1 LGKTHR
7 RQFLKMIWAA
17 AAAGAVARATPQ
29 TTTARLQLLPGG
41 KALLNWVTSESGTGL
56 VLWRVG
62 DGPSTEAPLT
72 IRELHPAD
80 TGLET
85 SLWAYTASLSGL
97 PREATITYQLQ
108 WNGVMGD
115 ESVFLTP
122 GPRGQSVTFL
132 AVGDSGTGGVE
143 QAAIARRMAAEKD
156 AAFVLHTGDLA
167 YPSGSYTDLRDGY
180 LRPYSELMGRA
191 AFFPCP
197 GNHEYYTQNV
207 RPYQNLRMGGSN
219 DLTYYAVDYG
229 PLRIISVDSN
239 DPMIPPVEEN
249 AMLAWL
255 DDELSRTTSFWRI
268 VIYHHPPYTA
278 GMHID
283 DSFVHLSRERLAPL
297 MDKHAVPLVLNG
309 HEHLYQRTL
318 PVRDGLVTDDG
329 RGTVYVTTGG
339 GGGPLYPYKPH
350 ALAAAGVSAHHYLK
364 ARVAGGRMTVTV
376 LGLAGEEL
384 DRVEIAPKPDALRLV
399 NAADGTP
406 RLAAGS
412 LALLTGAHLSW
423 GPPPRL
429 FCGDQALDVL
439 DAQPGQVEFLAPP
452 DQLETL
458 RIRVETANGS
468 GFVELPLSESAP
480 ALFSLGTDI
489 PVQPGALATLYATGL
504 GRWPEGEGTA
514 WVSML
519 IGDAPVQLSAA
530 PEAMPELG
538 VSRLRFVVP
547 LDVPA
552 GPLAVRVRAGSA
564 ISGAVNLQVTTETSL
579 ELPA

>member
-1 LGKTHR
+1 
-7 RQFLKMIWAA
+7 
-17 AAAGAVARATPQ
+17 
-29 TTTARLQLLPGG
+29 
-41 KALLNWVTSESGTGL
+41 
-56 VLWRVG
+56 
-62 DGPSTEAPLT
+62 
-72 IRELHPAD
+72 
-80 TGLET
+80 
-85 SLWAYTASLSGL
+85 
-97 PREATITYQLQ
+97 
-108 WNGVMGD
+108 
-115 ESVFLTP
+115 
-122 GPRGQSVTFL
+122 
-132 AVGDSGTGGVE
+132 
-143 QAAIARRMAAEKD
+143 
-156 AAFVLHTGDLA
+156 
-167 YPSGSYTDLRDGY
+167 
-180 LRPYSELMGRA
+180 
-191 AFFPCP
+191 
-197 GNHEYYTQNV
+197 
-207 RPYQNLRMGGSN
+207 
-219 DLTYYAVDYG
+219 
-229 PLRIISVDSN
+229 
-239 DPMIPPVEEN
+239 
-249 AMLAWL
+249 
-255 DDELSRTTSFWRI
+255 
-268 VIYHHPPYTA
+268 
-278 GMHID
+278 
-283 DSFVHLSRERLAPL
+283 
-297 MDKHAVPLVLNG
+297 
-309 HEHLYQRTL
+309 
-318 PVRDGLVTDDG
+318 
-329 RGTVYVTTGG
+329 
-339 GGGPLYPYKPH
+339 
-350 ALAAAGVSAHHYLK
+350 
-364 ARVAGGRMTVTV
+364 MTVTV